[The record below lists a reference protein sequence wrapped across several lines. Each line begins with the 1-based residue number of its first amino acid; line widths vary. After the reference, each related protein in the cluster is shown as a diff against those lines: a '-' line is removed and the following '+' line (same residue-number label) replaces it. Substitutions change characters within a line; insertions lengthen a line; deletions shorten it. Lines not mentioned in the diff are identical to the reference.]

1 MPLPGRAGILRGTN
15 WRGAGVI
22 AAIVFDKD
30 GTLFDFEATWAL
42 WTAGLLAELSDGE
55 AAVAAQLAEAVGF
68 DLLSCSFHA
77 HSPVIAATPV
87 EIAAAML
94 PHLPAWSADALV
106 DRMNARAADARQAEV
121 VPLRPLLEQLRAGG
135 LLLGLV
141 TNDGE
146 VPARAHLSAAG
157 ITDLFDFVAG
167 SDSGHGAKPAPGQL
181 LAFARSTG
189 VAPGATVM
197 VGDSLHDLHAGRA
210 AGMRA
215 VGVLTGLAAQRDLA
229 PHADAVLPD
238 IGALPGW
245 LATLPQR
252 QG

>member
-1 MPLPGRAGILRGTN
+1 
-15 WRGAGVI
+15 VI

-30 GTLFDFEATWAL
+30 GTLFDFEATWAG
-42 WTAGLLAELSDGE
+42 WTAGLLAELSEGE
-55 AAVAAQLAEAVGF
+55 GALAGRLAGAIGF
-68 DLLSCSFHA
+68 DLPTRRFHPE
-77 HSPVIAATPV
+77 SPVIAATPV

-94 PHLPAWSADALV
+94 PHLPRWGAGALV

-121 VPLRPLLEQLRAGG
+121 VPLRPLLVHLRAGG
-135 LLLGLV
+135 LRLGLV

-146 VPARAHLSAAG
+146 APARAHLAGAG
-157 ITDLFDFVAG
+157 ISDLFDFVAG

-181 LAFARSTG
+181 LAFARATG

-215 VGVLTGLAAQRDLA
+215 VGVLTGLAAHHDLA